1 MSSAAPEDGLS
12 EAFRDDKRQRSVDLG
27 QRSVDFVVRQRS
39 PSFFRAAFWTMCS
52 QLIVQPGILSTINL
66 EHNLRL
72 IEI

>member
-39 PSFFRAAFWTMCS
+39 VDLADESRCMAFCLILAGFGSPLFLCPSLA
-52 QLIVQPGILSTINL
+52 
-66 EHNLRL
+66 
-72 IEI
+72 

>member
-39 PSFFRAAFWTMCS
+39 VDLGDERKCIAF
-52 QLIVQPGILSTINL
+52 
-66 EHNLRL
+66 
-72 IEI
+72 